1 MAIDYK
7 NSLGRYRRYL
17 SNLQSQPLW
26 NASFWVSLTIILV
39 LVMVV
44 FFLRPTVI
52 TISGLLGKKREQ
64 EVLLVRIDN
73 KINLLKEAQTNYYQT
88 SDGQKVLAKVL
99 PDESLWRE
107 LADSLY
113 QIATNSGV
121 TINKVEVG
129 NVLIKGNKIEVSS
142 GSNTPENALNILPTG
157 VEKVVFRLDLKGEYS
172 QIKECLFKIETAGR
186 MLLINNARISK
197 SIDGTL
203 SLNLEGYATFFKYQK
218 EQK

>member
-64 EVLLVRIDN
+64 EILLVRIDN